1 MEFKILGPLEGFH
14 GDKQLRIGGRR
25 QQIAL
30 AMMLLELG
38 KVIPLSRLI
47 DAMWDCEPPVTA
59 RAQVQICI
67 SNLRRTMTAAGG
79 PDLIDTHSHGYLIR
93 SEGSTL
99 DLHAFEAAAAEGR
112 QSLAAGNPAEAVM
125 KFRAALGLW
134 RGPALCD
141 IPSTLVQNSVAHINE
156 HKLTV
161 LESCLQAELLSG
173 QFDDVAAELVK
184 LTSEYPLRER
194 LRALQMTVLYR
205 VGRQAEA
212 LEVYRSIHSTLT
224 SELGIEPSRELQDLH
239 QVMLHGDQLPECPGV
254 AMTRVPAVPAVSAP
268 PAAVPRLLPAD
279 IPDFTGRATIVDGV
293 IMTLT
298 AATSGGER
306 SYAVPVSV
314 LSGPGGA
321 GKTTLAVHIAH
332 RLADQFP
339 DGQLFARLRDGDRP
353 AGPYEVLG
361 RFLRALGVEG
371 SSLPDSVEER
381 AEMYRDLLSSKQ
393 VLVALDDVMSQE
405 QVSPLLPGSSTC
417 AVLITSRMR
426 LTGLSAVQRYEVGAF
441 TRRSALELLARVMG
455 AGRIQAEPDAAD
467 TLCQLCGD
475 RPLALRIVAARL
487 AARPH
492 WSVAALADR
501 LADESR
507 RLDELSYGDM
517 GVRDSIAISYGNLSK
532 NAQRLLRLLALIE
545 APDFEAWVGAPL
557 LETDTRRAAELIE
570 ELAESYLIDA
580 RHGPVT
586 DSVRYRFHDITRP
599 FARERLLCDESPEAR
614 YAALARVTGDYRLL
628 RPIKLSA
635 R

>member
-1 MEFKILGPLEGFH
+1 
-14 GDKQLRIGGRR
+14 
-25 QQIAL
+25 
-30 AMMLLELG
+30 MLLELG

-99 DLHAFEAAAAEGR
+99 DLQAFEAAAAGGR

-173 QFDDVAAELVK
+173 QFEDVAAELVK

-194 LRALQMTVLYR
+194 LRALQMNVLYR

-224 SELGIEPSRELQDLH
+224 SELGIEPSRELQVLH
-239 QVMLHGDQLPECPGV
+239 QTMLNGDQLPEWPGV
-254 AMTRVPAVPAVSAP
+254 AATRVSAVSAP

-279 IPDFTGRATIVDGV
+279 IPDFTGRAKIVDGV

-306 SYAVPVSV
+306 SYAVPISV

-339 DGQLFARLRDGDRP
+339 DGQLFARLRAGDRP

-361 RFLRALGVEG
+361 RFLRALGVDG

-405 QVSPLLPGSSTC
+405 QVCPLLPGSSSC
-417 AVLITSRMR
+417 AVLITSRLR
-426 LTGLSAVQRYEVGAF
+426 LTGLSAVQRSEVGAF

-467 TLCQLCGD
+467 ALCQLCGD

-492 WSVAALADR
+492 WSVAALVDR
-501 LADESR
+501 LADETR

-599 FARERLLCDESPEAR
+599 FARERLLSDESPEAR

-628 RPIKLSA
+628 RPTRLSA
-635 R
+635 L